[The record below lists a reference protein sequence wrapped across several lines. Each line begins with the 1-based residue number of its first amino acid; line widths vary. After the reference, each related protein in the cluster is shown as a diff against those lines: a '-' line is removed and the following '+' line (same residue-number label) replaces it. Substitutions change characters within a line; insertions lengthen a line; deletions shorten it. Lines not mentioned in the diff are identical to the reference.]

1 MVEVTELLLYNK
13 EVRNRY
19 FETLSKLP
27 WDELTKNRE
36 ASYHSL
42 RNIFIHTL
50 NAIDY
55 WLDILMKENKR
66 QTQRQFEEYK
76 SIDDIRMVSEHQ
88 RTRSYA
94 LDHKRTHKYGCHDIS
109 RDSQTKKWNERGPAN
124 CIVS

>member
-13 EVRNRY
+13 GVRNRY

-55 WLDILMKENKR
+55 WLDVLMKENKR

-76 SIDDIRMVSEHQ
+76 SIDDIRRYMKHVETRMESYIHSVSSKGLQVRYQ
-88 RTRSYA
+88 RKDDKGEDVKVTA
-94 LDHKRTHKYGCHDIS
+94 
-109 RDSQTKKWNERGPAN
+109 
-124 CIVS
+124 